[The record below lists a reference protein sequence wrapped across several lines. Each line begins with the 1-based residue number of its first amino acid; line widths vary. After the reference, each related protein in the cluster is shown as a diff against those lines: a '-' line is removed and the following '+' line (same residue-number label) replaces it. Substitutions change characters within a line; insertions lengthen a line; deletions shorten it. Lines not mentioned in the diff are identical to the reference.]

1 MINIQSLTFGVF
13 DICIILILIIS
24 GIVGY
29 HNGFVKEVI
38 NILIWLISI
47 FTTFLFLDESIKIF
61 ATFINAEIIVNII
74 SFLAPLCI
82 FFLVFVILFKIFFNN
97 LNEISNF
104 FIDRVLGFMFGILK
118 GFFFVVFCFG
128 GLIYLFN
135 SKENFPNIISNSLL
149 FQPVKN
155 ISIYAFDFLFYTI

>member
-61 ATFINAEIIVNII
+61 STFINAEIIVNII
-74 SFLAPLCI
+74 SFLIPLCI
-82 FFLVFVILFKIFFNN
+82 LFLIFIILFKIFFNN
-97 LNEISNF
+97 LNEISSF
-104 FIDRVLGFMFGILK
+104 FIDRLLGFMFGIIK
-118 GFFFVVFCFG
+118 GVFFVVFCFG

>member
-1 MINIQSLTFGVF
+1 MFDIQNLTFGVF
-13 DICIILILIIS
+13 DICIILVLIIS

-29 HNGFVKEVI
+29 HNGFVKEII

-61 ATFINAEIIVNII
+61 SAFVNTHIIVNII
-74 SFLAPLCI
+74 SFLIPLCI
-82 FFLVFVILFKIFFNN
+82 FFLIFFILFKLFFNN
-97 LNEISNF
+97 LTEISNF
-104 FIDRVLGFMFGILK
+104 FLDRLLGFLFGIFK
-118 GFFFVVFCFG
+118 GVLFVIFCFG

-135 SKENFPNIISNSLL
+135 SKENFPNMISNSLL
-149 FQPVKN
+149 FKPVKN

>member
-61 ATFINAEIIVNII
+61 STFINAEIIVNII
-74 SFLAPLCI
+74 SFLIPLCI
-82 FFLVFVILFKIFFNN
+82 FFLIFIILFKIFFNN

-104 FIDRVLGFMFGILK
+104 FIDRFLGFIFGILK
-118 GFFFVVFCFG
+118 GVFFVIFCFG

-149 FQPVKN
+149 FEPVKN

>member
-1 MINIQSLTFGVF
+1 MP
-13 DICIILILIIS
+13 
-24 GIVGY
+24 
-29 HNGFVKEVI
+29 
-38 NILIWLISI
+38 
-47 FTTFLFLDESIKIF
+47 IKIF
-61 ATFINAEIIVNII
+61 STFINAEIIVNII

-104 FIDRVLGFMFGILK
+104 FIDKVLGFMFGILK